1 MSISR
6 GPLYSFCENCDNSSL
21 REETKTVTKIGGRGI
36 FAIYFSFFDFTR
48 MESDMK
54 NMQIVKSRNKSR
66 YVNSNDMGGRE

>member
-1 MSISR
+1 
-6 GPLYSFCENCDNSSL
+6 
-21 REETKTVTKIGGRGI
+21 
-36 FAIYFSFFDFTR
+36 